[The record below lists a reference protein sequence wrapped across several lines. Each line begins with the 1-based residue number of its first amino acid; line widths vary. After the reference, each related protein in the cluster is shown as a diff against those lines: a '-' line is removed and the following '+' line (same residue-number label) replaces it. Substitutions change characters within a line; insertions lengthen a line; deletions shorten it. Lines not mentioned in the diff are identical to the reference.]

1 MRKIKILN
9 PVMIKQKKLFI
20 LGVGHNTAV
29 FIELAETLGY
39 SISGLYH
46 YQNDRI
52 GEQFCGFPIVGC
64 NQELFEMKD
73 LSDRNFALSMGN
85 NAIRANLSEE
95 IRKRGGNIPKLVHPM
110 ASVSKYSSLEE
121 GVVVHA
127 NAIVQPNVK
136 IEKDSVV
143 SFNAGVTH
151 DVIIESAVYVAGGSI
166 TGAYA
171 HVHHG
176 ALIGMGSV
184 IISDKVRNIGKHAIV
199 GAGAVVSK
207 DVEPYTI
214 VAGNP
219 AKVIGRIKL

>member
-1 MRKIKILN
+1 
-9 PVMIKQKKLFI
+9 MIKQKKLFI

-29 FIELAETLGY
+29 FIDLAENLGY

-52 GEQFCGFPIVGC
+52 GEHYFGFPIIGC

-73 LSDRNFALSMGN
+73 LSDWNFALSMGN
-85 NAIRANLSEE
+85 NVIRANLAQE

-121 GVVVHA
+121 GVVVHS
-127 NAIVQPNVK
+127 NATIQPNVK

-151 DVIIESAVYVAGGSI
+151 DTIIESAVYVAGSSIVGSYTHI
-166 TGAYA
+166 HQG
-171 HVHHG
+171 V
-176 ALIGMGSV
+176 LIGLGSV
-184 IISDKVRNIGKHAIV
+184 IISDKVRNIGEYSIV
-199 GAGAVVSK
+199 GAGAVVSR
-207 DVEPYTI
+207 DVNPYTI

-219 AKVIGRIKL
+219 AKVIRKIKL